1 MSRMWAM
8 VAVVA
13 VMSFA
18 TAVRADV
25 IQIQPSDPDL
35 QDLSHANY
43 YVWKVIPSLPAGQH
57 ITGASLFIDNLNES
71 ENDPADILYMQLL
84 SSDNVTTVTGGMTS
98 IGTNLWRGNDSSTTN
113 ALGAYGITLTTYSD
127 YDHHNSVDFT
137 YNFTPAQVETLASYA
152 AAGSF
157 GLGFDAD
164 CYYLNDGVKLTLCTA
179 PNTVPAPGALLLA
192 GLGTAVVGWIRRTR
206 QHLAK

>member
-1 MSRMWAM
+1 MWAM

-13 VMSFA
+13 VMSCG
-18 TAVRADV
+18 AVLRADV
-25 IQIQPSDPDL
+25 IQIQPSDLDL

-71 ENDPADILYMQLL
+71 ENDPGNILYMQLL
-84 SSDNVTTVTGGMTS
+84 SSANVTTATGSMTS
-98 IGTNLWRGNDSSTTN
+98 IATDLWRGNDSGTGN
-113 ALGAYGITLTTYSD
+113 ALGAYGIALTTYSD
-127 YDHHNSVDFT
+127 YDRWHSIDFT
-137 YNFTPAQVETLASYA
+137 YDFTPAQVETLASYA

-192 GLGTAVVGWIRRTR
+192 GLGTAVVGWVRRTR